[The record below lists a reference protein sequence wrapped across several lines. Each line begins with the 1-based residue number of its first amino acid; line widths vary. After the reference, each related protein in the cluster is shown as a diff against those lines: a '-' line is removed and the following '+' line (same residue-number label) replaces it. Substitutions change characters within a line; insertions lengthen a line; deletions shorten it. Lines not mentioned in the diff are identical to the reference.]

1 MEVAMAASDAVIS
14 RRRMRIMLVDD
25 HEIVRQGIRS
35 LIETIPEWTV
45 CAEAADG
52 QAALQLAEQMRPDV
66 IVLDI
71 SLPKIGGLDVLV
83 ELKRMLPDAEIL
95 VLTMHDSERT
105 IAQMLRAGC
114 RGYLLKT
121 ETGEKLVEA
130 LTKVSRH
137 QTYFSSSVSE
147 TLLQYYINS
156 AEEHEH
162 EQLTPRQRQIVK
174 LVAEGNSN
182 KRIAY
187 ILNISVKTVETHRLE
202 AMRRIGAKS
211 SADLALYAA
220 RNELIRL

>member
-1 MEVAMAASDAVIS
+1 MATVDAAIP

-25 HEIVRQGIRS
+25 HDVVRQGIRS
-35 LIETIPEWTV
+35 LIEAVPEWTV

-52 QAALQLAEQMRPDV
+52 QAALHLAEQMRPDV

-71 SLPKIGGLDVLV
+71 SLPKISGLDVLV
-83 ELKRMLPDAEIL
+83 ELKRMLPDVEIL
-95 VLTMHDSERT
+95 VLTMHDSEKT

-121 ETGEKLVEA
+121 ETGEKLIEA

-147 TLLQYYINS
+147 TLLQFYINS
-156 AEEHEH
+156 AEEHEN

-220 RNELIRL
+220 RNQLVRL

>member
-1 MEVAMAASDAVIS
+1 MEDAMPAVNAIIS
-14 RRRMRIMLVDD
+14 RRRVRIMLVDD
-25 HEIVRQGIRS
+25 HEIVRQCIRC
-35 LIETIPEWTV
+35 LIEAVPEWTV
-45 CAEAADG
+45 CGEAADG
-52 QAALQLAEQMRPDV
+52 EAALQLAEQERPDV
-66 IVLDI
+66 VILDL

-83 ELKRMLPDAEIL
+83 ELKRILPDVEVL

-121 ETGEKLVEA
+121 ETGEKLIEA
-130 LTKVSRH
+130 LAKVSRH
-137 QTYFSSSVSE
+137 QTYFSPSVSE
-147 TLLQYYINS
+147 ALLQFYVS
-156 AEEHEH
+156 STEEHQH

-182 KRIAY
+182 KRIAH
-187 ILNISVKTVETHRLE
+187 ILNISVKTVETHRLD

-220 RNELIRL
+220 RNELVRI

>member
-1 MEVAMAASDAVIS
+1 MPAVDTVIS
-14 RRRMRIMLVDD
+14 RPRMRVMLVDD
-25 HEIVRQGIRS
+25 HEIVRQGIRA
-35 LIETIPEWTV
+35 LIEAIPEWTV

-52 QAALQLAEQMRPDV
+52 EAALQLAEQVRPEI
-66 IVLDI
+66 IVLDL
-71 SLPKIGGLDVLV
+71 SLPKISGLDVLV
-83 ELKRMLPDAEIL
+83 ELKRILPDVEVL

-121 ETGEKLVEA
+121 ETGEKLIEA
-130 LTKVSRH
+130 LAKVSRH
-137 QTYFSSSVSE
+137 QTYFSPSVSE
-147 TLLQYYINS
+147 TLLQFYVNS
-156 AEEHEH
+156 AEEPDHD
-162 EQLTPRQRQIVK
+162 QLTPRQRQIVK

-182 KRIAY
+182 KRIAH

-220 RNELIRL
+220 RNELVRL

>member
-1 MEVAMAASDAVIS
+1 MAASDAIIS

-52 QAALQLAEQMRPDV
+52 QAALHLAEQVRPEI

-83 ELKRMLPDAEIL
+83 ELKKMLPDAEIL

-121 ETGEKLVEA
+121 ETGEKLIEA

>member
-1 MEVAMAASDAVIS
+1 MDVVDGIVP

-52 QAALQLAEQMRPDV
+52 QAALHLAEQVRPDI

-83 ELKRMLPDAEIL
+83 ELKRMLPDVEVL

-121 ETGEKLVEA
+121 ETGEKLIEA
-130 LTKVSRH
+130 LIKVSRH

-147 TLLQYYINS
+147 TLLQFYIHS
-156 AEEHEH
+156 AEEEH
-162 EQLTPRQRQIVK
+162 GNEQLTPRQRQIVK

-182 KRIAY
+182 KRIAH

-220 RNELIRL
+220 RNELVRV

>member
-1 MEVAMAASDAVIS
+1 
-14 RRRMRIMLVDD
+14 
-25 HEIVRQGIRS
+25 
-35 LIETIPEWTV
+35 
-45 CAEAADG
+45 
-52 QAALQLAEQMRPDV
+52 
-66 IVLDI
+66 
-71 SLPKIGGLDVLV
+71 
-83 ELKRMLPDAEIL
+83 
-95 VLTMHDSERT
+95 
-105 IAQMLRAGC
+105 MLRAGC

-121 ETGEKLVEA
+121 ETGEKLIEA

-147 TLLQYYINS
+147 TLLQYYINA

-174 LVAEGNSN
+174 LVAEGHSN

-220 RNELIRL
+220 RNQLVRL

>member
-1 MEVAMAASDAVIS
+1 MAASDAIIS

-52 QAALQLAEQMRPDV
+52 QAALHLAQQVRPE
-66 IVLDI
+66 IIILDI

-83 ELKRMLPDAEIL
+83 ELKKILPDAEIL

-121 ETGEKLVEA
+121 ETGEKLIEA

>member
-1 MEVAMAASDAVIS
+1 MATVDANIP

-25 HEIVRQGIRS
+25 HEVVRQGIRA
-35 LIETIPEWTV
+35 LIEAIPEWTV
-45 CAEAADG
+45 CGEAADG
-52 QAALQLAEQMRPDV
+52 QAALHLAQEMCPDV

-71 SLPKIGGLDVLV
+71 SLPKISGLDVLV
-83 ELKRMLPDAEIL
+83 ELKRMLPDVEVL
-95 VLTMHDSERT
+95 VLTMHDSEKT

-121 ETGEKLVEA
+121 ETGEKLIEA

-147 TLLQYYINS
+147 TLLQFYINS
-156 AEEHEH
+156 AEEHDD

-220 RNELIRL
+220 RNQLVRL

>member
-1 MEVAMAASDAVIS
+1 MVEV
-14 RRRMRIMLVDD
+14 
-25 HEIVRQGIRS
+25 
-35 LIETIPEWTV
+35 
-45 CAEAADG
+45 
-52 QAALQLAEQMRPDV
+52 
-66 IVLDI
+66 
-71 SLPKIGGLDVLV
+71 
-83 ELKRMLPDAEIL
+83 L

-121 ETGEKLVEA
+121 ETGEKLIEA

-137 QTYFSSSVSE
+137 QTYFSPSVSE
-147 TLLQYYINS
+147 TLLQFYITS

-182 KRIAY
+182 KSIAH
-187 ILNISVKTVETHRLE
+187 ILNISIKTVETHRLE

-220 RNELIRL
+220 RNELVRL

>member
-1 MEVAMAASDAVIS
+1 MATVDATMP

-25 HEIVRQGIRS
+25 HEVVRQGIRS
-35 LIETIPEWTV
+35 LIEAIPEWTV

-52 QAALQLAEQMRPDV
+52 QAALNLAEQMRPDV

-71 SLPKIGGLDVLV
+71 SLPKISGLDVLV
-83 ELKRMLPDAEIL
+83 ELKRMLPDVEIL
-95 VLTMHDSERT
+95 VLTMHDSEKT

-121 ETGEKLVEA
+121 ETGEKLIEA

-147 TLLQYYINS
+147 TLLQFYVNS
-156 AEEHEH
+156 AEEHGD

-182 KRIAY
+182 KRIAF

-220 RNELIRL
+220 RNQLVRL

>member
-1 MEVAMAASDAVIS
+1 MPAVDAITS

-35 LIETIPEWTV
+35 LIEAVPEWTV
-45 CAEAADG
+45 CGEAADG
-52 QAALQLAEQMRPDV
+52 EVALQLAEQERPDIV
-66 IVLDI
+66 ILDL

-83 ELKRMLPDAEIL
+83 ELKRILPDVEVL

-121 ETGEKLVEA
+121 ETGEKLIEA

-137 QTYFSSSVSE
+137 QTYFSPSVSE
-147 TLLQYYINS
+147 TLLQFYVS
-156 AEEHEH
+156 STEEHQH

-182 KRIAY
+182 KGIAH

-220 RNELIRL
+220 RNELVRI

>member
-1 MEVAMAASDAVIS
+1 MAASDAVIS

-52 QAALQLAEQMRPDV
+52 QAALHLAEQVRPDV

-83 ELKRMLPDAEIL
+83 QLKKMLPDAEIL

-121 ETGEKLVEA
+121 ETGEKLIEA

-147 TLLQYYINS
+147 TLLQYYIKS